1 MKSNFSKNAI
11 IALLTL
17 AVMAIYTVLPK
28 FNYFSEKEHNSLL
41 NSYAEVGDSLKT
53 TPAQSES
60 SKVEPAKKYVKK
72 IKPVAFSE
80 VVGGDDFT
88 ALSEFFARLEF
99 FELGYLDKLRIAYFG
114 DSITES
120 DLGTNHFRSCWQD
133 YLGGKGVGF
142 VPAVSELSQ
151 FRSSILHEFS
161 PNWLEYKIS
170 RAQDREFPLGLF
182 GNVAVPALPEIDSL
196 GFVQESISWHSYS
209 MTEGNPLS
217 KPTLV
222 VLNQKE
228 VLPIEYV
235 INSDTLTTIIKAD
248 EKLQFITLS
257 DSLIKYLA
265 INYYPQ
271 DSCFVYGVD
280 FSDNEGVYVDN
291 FSIRGNQ
298 GSNFTHLKL
307 DILEQFNNYFNYDLF
322 ILHYGANVTD
332 PIMNDYS
339 WYRIAMKN
347 NISYLKQLELTPPML
362 LISMGDRGAMVDTLW
377 VSSPDIP
384 YLIKEQRRIAQDSEI
399 GFFNLF
405 TALGGENSN
414 VEMRLQGVLT
424 PDHTHFTRK
433 GARYYGKLLY
443 DKFIH
448 EYQAYLKRQ

>member
-1 MKSNFSKNAI
+1 MKSNFSKIAI
-11 IALLTL
+11 IALITL
-17 AVMAIYTVLPK
+17 AVMAIYTLLPK
-28 FNYFSEKEHNSLL
+28 FNYYSEKEQNSSL

-53 TPAQSES
+53 TPAQAES
-60 SKVEPAKKYVKK
+60 AKVEPGKKYVKK

-80 VVGGDDFT
+80 IAGGDDFT

-161 PNWLEYKIS
+161 SNWLEYKIS
-170 RAQDREFPLGLF
+170 RTQDREFPLGLF
-182 GNVAVPALPEIDSL
+182 GNVAVPSLPEIDSL
-196 GFVQESISWHSYS
+196 GYVEESVSWHSYS
-209 MTEGNPLS
+209 MTEGNLLS

-235 INSDTLTTIIKAD
+235 INQDTLTTLIKVD

-257 DSLIKYLA
+257 DSLIKHLA
-265 INYYPQ
+265 VSYYPQ
-271 DSCFVYGVD
+271 DTCYVYGVD
-280 FSDNEGVYVDN
+280 FSDSKGVYVDN

-298 GSNFTHLKL
+298 GSNFIHLKL
-307 DILEQFNNYFNYDLF
+307 DILAQFNNYFNYDLF

-347 NISYLKQLELTPPML
+347 NISYLKQLEPTPPML

-405 TALGGENSN
+405 
-414 VEMRLQGVLT
+414 
-424 PDHTHFTRK
+424 
-433 GARYYGKLLY
+433 
-443 DKFIH
+443 
-448 EYQAYLKRQ
+448 